1 MYIEK
6 TITSHQRHSFF
17 DLQRAAIIRETPS
30 VRLRKA
36 AQEGN
41 IAAVKR
47 LLKKVSNIQN
57 PDPKTGYTT
66 MMYATR
72 YGHVELVELLLEQG
86 HEEEVISM
94 DNEGITVLMLAA
106 MYNYEEIFFLYVS
119 RYPECIHAISKNG
132 WTALFY
138 AAQNGNANLV
148 SYLLSISADFD
159 HVDNDGNSALHH
171 ASAWG
176 HITVMD
182 LLVSEGC
189 NVDLKNNEHSTA
201 YDYAYST
208 VVQEHLK
215 EISQI
220 PFNDDSTL
228 SAASSQRQHSIT
240 NGPYSSSYSSTNGH
254 LGLSNMTFSRGP
266 SYGNASNIMIG
277 HEGPVPRAS
286 TSSSSLVIPSTTSG
300 NVNNSSNAMTSSR
313 GSLQQSGS
321 PCSISELERRRAS
334 SFSDARPKG
343 HRPN

>member
-1 MYIEK
+1 MFIEK
-6 TITSHQRHSFF
+6 TITPHQRHSFF

-66 MMYATR
+66 MMYAAR
-72 YGHVELVELLLEQG
+72 HGHVELVELLLEQG

-119 RYPECIHAISKNG
+119 RYPECIHAISKSG

-189 NVDLKNNEHSTA
+189 NVDLKNNEHATA

-208 VVQEHLK
+208 IVQEHLK
-215 EISQI
+215 EMSQI

-228 SAASSQRQHSIT
+228 SAASSQRQHSIA

-254 LGLSNMTFSRGP
+254 LGLNSMTFSRGP
-266 SYGNASNIMIG
+266 SYGNTNIAG
-277 HEGPVPRAS
+277 HDSPVPRAS
-286 TSSSSLVIPSTTSG
+286 TSSSSLVIPSIASG
-300 NVNNSSNAMTSSR
+300 NANNSTLTNSR
-313 GSLQQSGS
+313 SSLQQSGS

-334 SFSDARPKG
+334 SFSDAKPKG
-343 HRPN
+343 YRA